1 MKRRVRDGSFDSR
14 TAVVSGRRERCEE
27 NRIERADG
35 MSTGSAQEMQK
46 GSGQWPVASGQFLW
60 TIAELEPEYEVRTKL
75 QPLSVEGDIQEQP

>member
-14 TAVVSGRRERCEE
+14 IAVVSGRRERCEE

-60 TIAELEPEYEVRTKL
+60 TTAEVRTKL
-75 QPLSVEGDIQEQP
+75 QPLSVEGEIQEQP